1 MLVGLLAL
9 SFSSL
14 PVSLLAQSSS
24 LLELDDDEQLAD
36 ADEQLAD
43 ADASGG
49 VVANYLKQSIRG
61 CMQKSPAAYLE
72 ARSASSGCS
81 HC

>member
-1 MLVGLLAL
+1 M
-9 SFSSL
+9 
-14 PVSLLAQSSS
+14 PSS